1 MIRVRV
7 ENVQRVIDIFEPNH
21 LWKMHWPVYLVQLKT
36 TFKPAHTLIHV
47 YALWEAVALTSDL
60 NASMDEKETD
70 IIQVKRNVSE
80 AAHWKLIQKNT
91 FTRWANEQLKQVGG
105 QIVDLERDLSDGLLL
120 TALLEVLSKK
130 KLGTKEI
137 LRQRKLETVTK
148 ALRFLEVNEK
158 VQLVNIGKLDFI
170 CLYCFPI
177 TFMWV

>member
-1 MIRVRV
+1 
-7 ENVQRVIDIFEPNH
+7 
-21 LWKMHWPVYLVQLKT
+21 
-36 TFKPAHTLIHV
+36 
-47 YALWEAVALTSDL
+47 
-60 NASMDEKETD
+60 MDEKETD

-80 AAHWKLIQKNT
+80 AAPWKLIQKNT

-158 VQLVNIGKLDFI
+158 IQLVNIGKLNSI
-170 CLYCFPI
+170 
-177 TFMWV
+177 